1 MGDDRLQRPLRHNW
15 SWLKPCSMVQL
26 ACLSSGPWGG
36 TLLGA
41 YASHL
46 CHPCNGPGNLPTVS
60 RAGFLQVRKVMTVW
74 EQLGLLCCPAH
85 LWLTISAVAG
95 QGIGSHSPL
104 RYLREAACERKGTV
118 LALGTL
124 SLKSNLSLFV
134 AVSSWLRYLTSLNL
148 VFLMCNIGLK
158 NLSALQGCLHRFRHV
173 CK

>member
-1 MGDDRLQRPLRHNW
+1 MIDYRGLCVITEVDLNPVPW
-15 SWLKPCSMVQL
+15 CSWA
-26 ACLSSGPWGG
+26 ACHQVPEEAHYLVLTPPTSV
-36 TLLGA
+36 TT
-41 YASHL
+41 
-46 CHPCNGPGNLPTVS
+46 CNGPGNLPTVS